1 MMLDNAGSLAHF
13 CVSKQGFQMPHIITT
28 MEEANIERVCLT
40 EKESLHVLA
49 LLENPPMPN
58 ARLLAAAQQLP
69 SE

>member
-1 MMLDNAGSLAHF
+1 
-13 CVSKQGFQMPHIITT
+13 MPHIITT

-69 SE
+69 SK